1 MFFTITFI
9 MLYVFSLLIG
19 RKIRVPQIFSDGI
32 VLTLIFTISFWG
44 GNQISVGYV
53 ESILLVSLL
62 SSLIIV
68 SITYFLGSF
77 ISEKSEE
84 QNKGKGV
91 GWKTQLKYLLPLIIG
106 FVTGLLTRFYSLVIA
121 NSIFDE
127 TIDWEL
133 YVLAVVIG
141 LSIGKEIKK
150 ELMRR
155 ISRFAIFTVIIAVIG
170 GMISSVIMFFL
181 LSIKPFNVAL
191 AISLGSGWYSYTGP
205 IVAKYYG
212 PIYGVIAFLVNFL
225 REQFTF
231 SLLPVFL
238 RIRST
243 PLGAVAVGGATS
255 MDTTLGFYVDVLG
268 YEYGVGAMINGVVLT
283 LLVPLI
289 LPIILS
295 F

>member
-1 MFFTITFI
+1 MFFTLTFI
-9 MLYVFSLLIG
+9 SLYVVSLILG
-19 RKIRVPQIFSDGI
+19 RKINIPQIFSDGI
-32 VLTLIFTISFWG
+32 VLILIFTISFWG
-44 GNQISVGYV
+44 GNQISAEYVG
-53 ESILLVSLL
+53 SIILVSFI
-62 SSLIIV
+62 SSLVIV
-68 SITYFLGSF
+68 TITYFLGSF
-77 ISEKSEE
+77 INERTEE
-84 QNKGKGV
+84 GKIKGV
-91 GWKTQLKYLLPLIIG
+91 DIKTQLKYLLPLIIG
-106 FVTGLLTRFYSLVIA
+106 FLVGLITRFYSIIISDSV
-121 NSIFDE
+121 FDE
-127 TIDWEL
+127 VIDWEL

-141 LSIGKEIKK
+141 ISIGKELKK
-150 ELMRR
+150 ELMKR
-155 ISRFAIFTVIIAVIG
+155 ISRFAIFSVIIAIIG
-170 GMISSVIMFFL
+170 GIISSVILFL
-181 LSIKPFNVAL
+181 FLSIRPFNLAL

-231 SLLPVFL
+231 SLLPIFL

-283 LLVPLI
+283 LIVPLI

>member
-1 MFFTITFI
+1 MFFTLTFI
-9 MLYVFSLLIG
+9 SLYVVSLILG
-19 RKIRVPQIFSDGI
+19 RKINIPQIFSDGI
-32 VLTLIFTISFWG
+32 VLILIFTISFWG
-44 GNQISVGYV
+44 GNQISAEYVG
-53 ESILLVSLL
+53 SIILVSFI
-62 SSLIIV
+62 SSLVIV
-68 SITYFLGSF
+68 TITYFLGSF
-77 ISEKSEE
+77 INERTEE
-84 QNKGKGV
+84 GKIKGV
-91 GWKTQLKYLLPLIIG
+91 DIKTQLKYLLPLIIG
-106 FVTGLLTRFYSLVIA
+106 FLVGLITRFYSIIISGSV
-121 NSIFDE
+121 FDE
-127 TIDWEL
+127 VIDWEL

-141 LSIGKEIKK
+141 ISIGKELKK
-150 ELMRR
+150 ELMKR
-155 ISRFAIFTVIIAVIG
+155 ISRFAIFSVIIAIIG
-170 GMISSVIMFFL
+170 GIISSVTLFL
-181 LSIKPFNVAL
+181 FLSIRPFNLAL

-231 SLLPVFL
+231 SLLPIFL

-283 LLVPLI
+283 LIVPLI